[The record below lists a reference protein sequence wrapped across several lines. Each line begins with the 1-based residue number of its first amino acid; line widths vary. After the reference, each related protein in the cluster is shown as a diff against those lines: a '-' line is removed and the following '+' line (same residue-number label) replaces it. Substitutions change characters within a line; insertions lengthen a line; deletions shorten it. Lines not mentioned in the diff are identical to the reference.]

1 MRVEKSP
8 KSPFEKKTLASTAAQ
23 GGGGLMANPN
33 APPTALPLPR
43 PLYKQRSW
51 APDAEREEAW
61 LRRKGNHQ
69 IRRRRSQSVTDEDLQ
84 ELKGSIELGFGFQ
97 ADSPELDPKLTD
109 TLPAL
114 GFYCAVN
121 KHYNDR
127 LSRCSSSSSICSDND
142 SVSCSSIIDP
152 GKFLFNEMI

>member
-1 MRVEKSP
+1 
-8 KSPFEKKTLASTAAQ
+8 
-23 GGGGLMANPN
+23 MANTS
-33 APPTALPLPR
+33 APPAAPPLPR

-69 IRRRRSQSVTDEDLQ
+69 TRRRRSQSVTDEDLQ

-97 ADSPELDPKLTD
+97 PDSPELDPKLTD

-121 KHYNDR
+121 KHYTDR
-127 LSRCSSSSSICSDND
+127 LSRCSSSSSISSDND
-142 SVSCSSIIDP
+142 NVSCSSIIDL
-152 GKFLFNEMI
+152 GKIFYLIK